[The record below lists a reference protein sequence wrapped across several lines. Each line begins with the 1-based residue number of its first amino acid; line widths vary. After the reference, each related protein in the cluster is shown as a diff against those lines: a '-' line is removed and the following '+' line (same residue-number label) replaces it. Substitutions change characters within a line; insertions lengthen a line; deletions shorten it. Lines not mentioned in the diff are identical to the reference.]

1 MSNNITIELCAED
14 RARLD
19 RLAEALERRACD
31 KCVSTAV
38 ECTQPTHEPKTE
50 PVPQATTEPLPE
62 EIIQVDPPQS
72 LEDPT
77 PIEEPAAAPI
87 APTVDRAELRAKVI
101 ELSAKGLKEQ
111 TRDIIRSYAQTVTT
125 VPDDKVAE
133 CYAQLMALE
142 G

>member
-31 KCVSTAV
+31 KCVSTAA
-38 ECTQPTHEPKTE
+38 ECIPTNPEPKTE
-50 PVPQATTEPLPE
+50 PVPQATPTTITEEKTPE
-62 EIIQVDPPQS
+62 VHPPN
-72 LEDPT
+72 EV
-77 PIEEPAAAPI
+77 EEATSAAPSG
-87 APTVDRAELRAKVI
+87 PTVDRTELRAKVI

-111 TRDIIRSYAQTVTT
+111 TRDIVRSYAQTVTA
-125 VPDDKVAE
+125 VPEDKVAE
-133 CYAQLMALE
+133 CYAQLIALE